1 MRMKLSHF
9 LIATMAL
16 SLAACGQQSLPDT
29 TVKDAGLGD
38 AFYSSFEAFQPGM
51 SYPANAFD
59 ADRTSSSIRFL
70 AFNPLLYGVSVW
82 NDPTITPHSGNHSL
96 KFTANLKFAPN
107 PKDEDVTFRMNA
119 FDVNIPV
126 NSGTFIEYWVLP
138 KSDSDSC
145 ASISLDFTNG
155 LFHSNLLLRDQNGKP
170 LEYAV
175 TQCNTMNIGQWNYR
189 KFYISTLDG
198 SSVNDWTID
207 RITIDY
213 QNSAR
218 RKDTS
223 TGTAEVYF
231 DDIRIGTDTPP
242 RVFEAEG
249 SGMYHNIGRAEAD
262 GWSATS
268 GVDQT
273 GHLSYGPYVTD
284 LRAGLHT
291 ATFRML
297 IGNNTGT
304 NYNAATVGV
313 WDSTKQTMLGVRTI
327 YRNEWGASNTYQ
339 DFALDFRNDNPGDEL
354 SFLVYWYNGVTYLK
368 LDKITVY

>member
-1 MRMKLSHF
+1 MRMNIRHF
-9 LIATMAL
+9 LIATLAL

-51 SYPANAFD
+51 SFPAD
-59 ADRTSSSIRFL
+59 SIDKIRTNLHFAESV
-70 AFNPLLYGVSVW
+70 NPLLYAVSVW
-82 NDPTITPHSGNHSL
+82 NDYTFTPHTGNHAL
-96 KFTANLKFAPN
+96 KFTANVGENFISI
-107 PKDEDVTFRMNA
+107 TMNA
-119 FDVNIPV
+119 INVQIPV
-126 NSGTFIEYWVLP
+126 IPGTFLEYWVLP
-138 KSDSDSC
+138 KRRFDSC
-145 ASISLDFTNG
+145 ASLNLIFKDEFTSFTIPNTAV
-155 LFHSNLLLRDQNGKP
+155 DQNGNGLSDP
-170 LEYAV
+170 ED
-175 TQCNTMNIGQWNYR
+175 QCDTMKIGEWNYR
-189 KFYISTLDG
+189 KVYLGNIP
-198 SSVNDWTID
+198 NIQRYTID
-207 RITIDY
+207 RILVNYHNRT
-213 QNSAR
+213 
-218 RKDTS
+218 TS
-223 TGTAEVYF
+223 NAPAGTAEVYF

-249 SGMYHNIGRAEAD
+249 AGMYHNIGRAEAD

-273 GHLSYGPYVTD
+273 GHLSHGPYVTD

-304 NYNAATVGV
+304 NYNAATIGV
-313 WDSTKQTMLGVRTI
+313 WNSTKQTMLGVRTV
-327 YRNEWGASNTYQ
+327 YRSEWGASNTYQ